1 MKSEQQM
8 NEEQKVQ
15 SNMAAQEEQINI
27 ADLLLILRNNWKWF
41 AASIFVCMAL
51 AFVYLKS
58 TPKTYSR
65 KATVLIRD
73 DKKGG
78 GMGESALFA
87 DLNLFGGARSVDNEL
102 LVFQSR
108 SIMENVVRR
117 LSLNMSY
124 KVRIGLRTIELYTQ
138 SPIKV
143 AFLDAEDNQYIHVC
157 VTPLSEKK
165 SSIVRV
171 ADDCQ

>member
-1 MKSEQQM
+1 
-8 NEEQKVQ
+8 
-15 SNMAAQEEQINI
+15 
-27 ADLLLILRNNWKWF
+27 
-41 AASIFVCMAL
+41 
-51 AFVYLKS
+51 
-58 TPKTYSR
+58 PKTYSR

-165 SSIVRV
+165 VRLSELLMIVNNEEIQSV
-171 ADDCQ
+171 DE